1 MKRKW
6 AKKVKADTASKV
18 KRQSTTG
25 AAAIGL
31 IISMGASNLI
41 LTKPGDSAPAADALV
56 QEAAL
61 SSSPARTEAGQ
72 VSYANLVEPTTESF
86 SILITPT
93 PLVQLQEAVAELAPS
108 AIEQPEQTRQTL
120 APTALAKRVD
130 ATSMLT
136 DAKTG
141 ATLPRRDAA
150 ILNRNIPGQ
159 TEAQTRNLLLVLRV
173 NRLIS
178 QLKHS
183 QTVAIYSKSEEVN
196 RSHKVSAFA
205 GTAEESLLAISED
218 KSTWSAK
225 QSLLIDRLKQNRS
238 QDTLAKWRS
247 HESKNSSVALTQGT
261 KTVSFREKGT
271 QAQTAASLGL
281 LPRGTPAAS
290 TQLNSQQLPQQ
301 PATVYVIPPI
311 TPNLLAT
318 SNSLKFEQERSL
330 LPFQAIVL
338 GSNQLEIGVNSS
350 NGVIPA
356 DSQDYRVKAGDT
368 LSAIALRQ
376 KMPLVA
382 LIKAN
387 HLDDPNRLQ
396 INQRLIIPVERSNNS
411 VALNIGRIETP
422 NSFLPVT
429 PALNPT
435 YSGMGGEIS
444 DDDSVSASPPPNV
457 EEIQQVQSAAAQ
469 QELLGDRY
477 VENLRTD
484 IQKLQQKYHQG
495 LLTAQAKPDA
505 NQTSTTPVTAANATK
520 QLQPQILAQS
530 AVNQP
535 INPEFTAER
544 AAKTLQLDR
553 QKQLPVP
560 LRTAGR
566 TVRVRNGVATAPLGA
581 DAVDS
586 LRSFQEQNVSP
597 ALPPLGGVDN
607 YLPNPTSISAKGLI
621 WPARG
626 KLTSGYGW
634 RWGRMHKGV
643 DIAAP
648 IGTPIM
654 AAAPGVV
661 VKAGWN
667 SGGYGNLVDIQHTD
681 GTVTRYGHNKRIL
694 VQAGQIVQQGQQI
707 SEMGSTG
714 FSTGP
719 HLHFEVHPMGKK
731 AVNPIAYLPR

>member
-6 AKKVKADTASKV
+6 AKKVKADTASKAG
-18 KRQSTTG
+18 RQGKTG

-41 LTKPGDSAPAADALV
+41 LTRPGDSAPAADALV
-56 QEAAL
+56 QEATL
-61 SSSPARTEAGQ
+61 ISSPANTQAGQ

-86 SILITPT
+86 STLITPT
-93 PLVQLQEAVAELAPS
+93 PLVQLEEAVAELAPF
-108 AIEQPEQTRQTL
+108 AIEQPEQTKQTL
-120 APTALAKRVD
+120 APIALAKRVD

-141 ATLPRRDAA
+141 ATLPRRVAA
-150 ILNRNIPGQ
+150 GLNRNIPGQ
-159 TEAQTRNLLLVLRV
+159 TEAQTRNLLQVLRV
-173 NRLIS
+173 NRLIR

-225 QSLLIDRLKQNRS
+225 QSLLIDRLKQRS
-238 QDTLAKWRS
+238 QDSLAWRS
-247 HESKNSSVALTQGT
+247 QEEKDSSVAVTQGT
-261 KTVSFREKGT
+261 ETVSLREKEKSI
-271 QAQTAASLGL
+271 AQTAASLGL
-281 LPRGTPAAS
+281 LPGGTRAAS
-290 TQLNSQQLPQQ
+290 TQINSQQPQQQ
-301 PATVYVIPPI
+301 PATVFIIPPI
-311 TPNLLAT
+311 APNSLAI
-318 SNSLKFEQERSL
+318 SNSLKFEQERAL
-330 LPFQAIVL
+330 LPLQAIVL
-338 GSNQLEIGVNSS
+338 GSMPEIGVNPSS
-350 NGVIPA
+350 GVVTA
-356 DSQDYRVKAGDT
+356 ETQDYRVKAGDT

-382 LIKAN
+382 LIKVN

-396 INQRLIIPVERSNNS
+396 INQKLIIPARRSNNS
-411 VALNIGRIETP
+411 VALNIVRIAPPTA
-422 NSFLPVT
+422 FLPVA
-429 PALNPT
+429 PSLNPT

-457 EEIQQVQSAAAQ
+457 AEIQQAQSAAAQ

-477 VENLRTD
+477 VDNLRSD
-484 IQKLQQKYHQG
+484 IQKLRQKYHQG
-495 LLTAQAKPDA
+495 LLTAQAKPYA
-505 NQTSTTPVTAANATK
+505 NKTSTRPATAANATE

-530 AVNQP
+530 TVNQP
-535 INPEFTAER
+535 INPEFSAER
-544 AAKTLQLDR
+544 AAKTLQLDG
-553 QKQLPVP
+553 QKQLPSSVK
-560 LRTAGR
+560 LAGR
-566 TVRVRNGVATAPLGA
+566 TVRVRNGVATAPLGS
-581 DAVDS
+581 DAVES

-607 YLPNPTSISAKGLI
+607 YLPNPTSISAKGFI

-648 IGTPIM
+648 IGTPII

-681 GTVTRYGHNKRIL
+681 GTVTRYGHNKRVL
-694 VQAGQIVQQGQQI
+694 VRAGQIVQQGQQI
-707 SEMGSTG
+707 SEMGNTG

>member
-6 AKKVKADTASKV
+6 AKKVKAVSASKA

-41 LTKPGDSAPAADALV
+41 LTRPGDSAPAVDALV
-56 QEAAL
+56 QEATL
-61 SSSPARTEAGQ
+61 SSSPAKTEEAGQ

-108 AIEQPEQTRQTL
+108 AIEQTEQTRQTQ
-120 APTALAKRVD
+120 APIALAKRVD

-141 ATLPRRDAA
+141 AILPRRVAA
-150 ILNRNIPGQ
+150 TLNRNIPGQ
-159 TEAQTRNLLLVLRV
+159 TEAQTRNLLQVLRV

-183 QTVAIYSKSEEVN
+183 QTVAIYSKSDEVN
-196 RSHKVSAFA
+196 RSYKVPAKA
-205 GTAEESLLAISED
+205 GTTEESLLAISED
-218 KSTWSAK
+218 KSTRSAK
-225 QSLLIDRLKQNRS
+225 QRLLIDRLKQNRP
-238 QDTLAKWRS
+238 QDSLAKWRYQ
-247 HESKNSSVALTQGT
+247 EWKYSSVAVTQGT
-261 KTVSFREKGT
+261 ETVSSREKEKSI
-271 QAQTAASLGL
+271 AQTAASLGL
-281 LPRGTPAAS
+281 LPGGTSAAS
-290 TQLNSQQLPQQ
+290 TRSQHPQQQ
-301 PATVYVIPPI
+301 PATVFIIPPI
-311 TPNLLAT
+311 AANSLAT
-318 SNSLKFEQERSL
+318 SSSLKFEQERSL
-330 LPFQAIVL
+330 LLLQAIVL
-338 GSNQLEIGVNSS
+338 DSNLPEIGVNPSTE
-350 NGVIPA
+350 VVTA
-356 DSQDYRVKAGDT
+356 ETKDYRVKAGDT

-382 LIKAN
+382 LIKTN

-396 INQRLIIPVERSNNS
+396 INQKLIIPVERSSNS
-411 VALNIGRIETP
+411 VGLNIDRIETP
-422 NSFLPVT
+422 TSFQAVT
-429 PALNPT
+429 PALNPA
-435 YSGMGGEIS
+435 YISMGGEIS

-457 EEIQQVQSAAAQ
+457 EEIQQAQSAAAQ

-495 LLTAQAKPDA
+495 LLTAQAKPYA
-505 NQTSTTPVTAANATK
+505 NQTSTAPVTAANATE
-520 QLQPQILAQS
+520 QLLHRIHSQPTA
-530 AVNQP
+530 NQP
-535 INPEFTAER
+535 INPEFSAER
-544 AAKTLQLDR
+544 AAKTLQLDG

-560 LRTAGR
+560 VRSPGR
-566 TVRVRNGVATAPLGA
+566 TVRVRNGVATAPLGT
-581 DAVDS
+581 DAVES
-586 LRSFQEQNVSP
+586 LRSFQQQNVSP

-607 YLPNPTSISAKGLI
+607 YLPNPTSISAKGFI

-667 SGGYGNLVDIQHTD
+667 SGGYGNLVDIQHAD

-694 VQAGQIVQQGQQI
+694 VRAGQIVQQGQQI
-707 SEMGSTG
+707 SEMGNTG

>member
-1 MKRKW
+1 MKRTW
-6 AKKVKADTASKV
+6 AKKVKADTASKA

-31 IISMGASNLI
+31 VISMGASNLI
-41 LTKPGDSAPAADALV
+41 LTRPGDSAPAADALV
-56 QEAAL
+56 QEATL
-61 SSSPARTEAGQ
+61 ISSPANTQAGQ
-72 VSYANLVEPTTESF
+72 VSYANLVEPTRESF
-86 SILITPT
+86 STLITPT
-93 PLVQLQEAVAELAPS
+93 PLVQLEEAVAELAPF
-108 AIEQPEQTRQTL
+108 AIEQPEQTKQTL
-120 APTALAKRVD
+120 APIALAKRVD

-141 ATLPRRDAA
+141 ATLPRRVAA
-150 ILNRNIPGQ
+150 GLNRNIPGQ
-159 TEAQTRNLLLVLRV
+159 TEAQTRNLLQVLRV

-225 QSLLIDRLKQNRS
+225 QSLLIDRLKQRS
-238 QDTLAKWRS
+238 QDSLAWRS
-247 HESKNSSVALTQGT
+247 QEGKDSSVAVTQGT
-261 KTVSFREKGT
+261 ETVSIREKGT

-281 LPRGTPAAS
+281 LPGGTRAAS
-290 TQLNSQQLPQQ
+290 TQINSQDPQQQ
-301 PATVYVIPPI
+301 PATVFIIPPI
-311 TPNLLAT
+311 ASNPLAI

-330 LPFQAIVL
+330 LQLQAIVL
-338 GSNQLEIGVNSS
+338 GSKKAEIGVNPSS
-350 NGVIPA
+350 GVVTA
-356 DSQDYRVKAGDT
+356 ETQDYRVKAGDT
-368 LSAIALRQ
+368 LSAIALKQ

-382 LIKAN
+382 LIKVN

-396 INQRLIIPVERSNNS
+396 INQRLIIPVERSSNS
-411 VALNIGRIETP
+411 VALNIGRIKTP
-422 NSFLPVT
+422 TSFLPVT
-429 PALNPT
+429 SALNPT
-435 YSGMGGEIS
+435 YIGMGGEIS

-457 EEIQQVQSAAAQ
+457 AEIQQAQSAAAQ
-469 QELLGDRY
+469 QKLLGDRY

-484 IQKLQQKYHQG
+484 IQKLRQKYHQG

-505 NQTSTTPVTAANATK
+505 NQTSTTPVTAANAAS
-520 QLQPQILAQS
+520 QLQPQIQAQS
-530 AVNQP
+530 TVNQP

-544 AAKTLQLDR
+544 AAKTLQLDG
-553 QKQLPVP
+553 QKQLPAPVKS
-560 LRTAGR
+560 AGR
-566 TVRVRNGVATAPLGA
+566 TVKVRNGVATAPLGS
-581 DAVDS
+581 DAVES

-607 YLPNPTSISAKGLI
+607 YLPNPTSISAKGFI

-648 IGTPIM
+648 IGTPII

-681 GTVTRYGHNKRIL
+681 GTVTRYGHNKRVL
-694 VQAGQIVQQGQQI
+694 VRAGQIVQQGQQI
-707 SEMGSTG
+707 SEMGNTG